1 MRKIR
6 DGIILLLLGMS
17 VTLVA
22 CSSKGSRQQLEAEV
36 APALYDRDCIV
47 TIISDDGYFE
57 SGKMLN
63 KLAQD
68 YDMHVTVAGVVNFLE
83 EHKEEWKEIEKGGN
97 VELIS
102 HSYAHT
108 KMSEEANLESD
119 VLKHEILDS
128 VEYYQKNFTTSPI
141 AFIPPENT
149 MCAEGYELL
158 KEAGIY
164 AIRQGGRGLNS
175 LSPEEGT
182 DGGQWYN
189 LLTHGIA
196 DVETTEERNRWVDD
210 AINEKAWL
218 IEMWH
223 NVTEEGKE
231 AGYQAISAP
240 VAEEHVAYI
249 SEKEQE
255 EKVWIASMTDATKYI
270 YEKENAKVNAVYD
283 GRKITVK
290 LECEL
295 EGKNKSEFDFPLT
308 VKIKLPEELNEI
320 GNFQVKNKQI
330 EAREQ
335 DGNRYIYVELT
346 PNTSCKIMCE

>member
-17 VTLVA
+17 VALVA
-22 CSSKGSRQQLEAEV
+22 CSPKGSKQQLEAEV
-36 APALYDRDCIV
+36 TPALYDRDCVV

-63 KLAQD
+63 QLAQD
-68 YDMHVTVAGVVNFLE
+68 YDMHVTVAGVVSFLE
-83 EHKEEWKEIEKGGN
+83 EHKKEWKEIEQGGN

-102 HSYAHT
+102 HSCTHT
-108 KMSEEANLESD
+108 KMSEEANLERD

-128 VEYYQKNFTTSPI
+128 IEYYQKNFTTSPI

-189 LLTHGIA
+189 LLTHGIG
-196 DVETTEERNRWVDD
+196 DVETTEERNQWVDQ
-210 AINEKAWL
+210 AIDEKAWL

-223 NVTEEGKE
+223 MVSEEGTE
-231 AGYQAISAP
+231 GGYQEISLP
-240 VAEEHVAYI
+240 MAEEHVSYI
-249 SEKEQE
+249 SGKEQE

-290 LECEL
+290 LVCEL

-308 VKIKLPEELNEI
+308 IKIKLPEELNEVD
-320 GNFQVKNKQI
+320 NFQVKNKQI
-330 EAREQ
+330 EAKEQ

-346 PNTSCKIMCE
+346 PNASCKVVCK